1 MLPPRKA
8 QPPQISPDETPP
20 GTPPLTSGHRWVLHS
35 PISPLSPGSPTFP
48 DGVMSPL
55 WVAKHQNHIPSVF
68 ISFFDFTSE
77 PGRDTLN
84 DNQLKAEIN
93 RIKAIFHSSAYKT
106 HYAVVLMSDRSI
118 FEAPDIEERLANI
131 RRTTGLD
138 PKNALFFLPA
148 NTSRAELAAFVQSVL
163 TTLQPLCIEYYRDL
177 SKHAR
182 RKKNRNSVPAPTAM
196 PTRGASHPLSGPGW
210 SVRYDFKLGV
220 FAEFRQEMD
229 AACRHYSFAIDAL
242 IDGDGVFE
250 TTASWSPR
258 WDETRLLADTIAIR
272 IVRCLMWNNGPTSA
286 VQSWQNYKDRM
297 RDLLDRRGKGTAN
310 YGWQAWESRWARI
323 MGEIVQ
329 RVDPPIFA
337 IVSSPD
343 SPDALPERRAIYSP
357 PEKAFPIGER
367 LAPWH
372 LVHHP
377 GYWYRVSAERAI
389 ARRKLAE
396 DLPEEDRL
404 PPGMS
409 PATKVA
415 NRFATYDTYLVP
427 EPHVEF
433 PIPDKGVEGFDH
445 TAEIVDLFNRAVGE
459 FHARSQE
466 RFVDKLQLDMGKELM
481 HAERYSDALSALK
494 PLWEGMSWR
503 KERWWP
509 LVSDVTWAMNEC
521 ARRCSDEETLLATEY
536 ELHSRLLR
544 AKQGKVYDLMACLNS
559 VEHTEGK
566 EKPTV
571 SLKSRDVMSC
581 LSITTEFAITEG
593 HVAEPILTQI
603 AIRSTAHKGSKS
615 ITLDNLSVD
624 FRGPLES
631 IKLQHLQAEGGP
643 SPITELELAESEDQK
658 TATVPSFKG
667 SADLTISAGEV
678 RVFTFPIIFK
688 ESGEVFVEEATF
700 EIDTD
705 RFHLTC
711 ISEAPQNNTDP
722 FWWYLSK
729 KGLKTKR
736 LGRIMDD
743 PSIKVLP
750 KPPKMEV
757 RLPNLQK
764 RYYATELVVLELELE
779 NGEEEETETGLEF
792 VLMDHQKNEL
802 EYSWL
807 SSPDAGDTSDAT
819 SPNLP
824 GHFIG
829 KMEPGAKRTH
839 AVQFTAPIDSGELL
853 FEAKVVYH
861 VIGEPDVPISKT
873 IVGELAIIDPF
884 EATYD
889 FTPQVHPDPWP
900 SFFHIDDAQLPEVST
915 DPSSA
920 KAFGLTARYLMN
932 VRIGSYAEEDLII
945 QDAGLTVHEVA
956 GGAVAR
962 VSKKPVD
969 EPEVE
974 IAPQAVQLRTFC
986 VDVQKIALEDK
997 RSSALATSISVTWRR
1012 KTPMSQYPEGSSN
1025 VRSVIA
1031 NPRLIA
1037 ANSEPRVLASARPSS
1052 SSVPS
1057 LIHLD
1062 YTLENP
1068 TMHFLTF
1075 DVTMEASEEFAFSGP
1090 KLTALHLLPHSRQ
1103 TVRYNVLPLVK
1114 GAWIY
1119 PQLRVQDRYF
1129 NKVLKPAPTEGMRQ
1143 DKKGVAVWA
1152 DVVEEEGGER

>member
-1 MLPPRKA
+1 
-8 QPPQISPDETPP
+8 
-20 GTPPLTSGHRWVLHS
+20 
-35 PISPLSPGSPTFP
+35 
-48 DGVMSPL
+48 
-55 WVAKHQNHIPSVF
+55 
-68 ISFFDFTSE
+68 
-77 PGRDTLN
+77 
-84 DNQLKAEIN
+84 
-93 RIKAIFHSSAYKT
+93 
-106 HYAVVLMSDRSI
+106 
-118 FEAPDIEERLANI
+118 
-131 RRTTGLD
+131 
-138 PKNALFFLPA
+138 
-148 NTSRAELAAFVQSVL
+148 
-163 TTLQPLCIEYYRDL
+163 
-177 SKHAR
+177 
-182 RKKNRNSVPAPTAM
+182 
-196 PTRGASHPLSGPGW
+196 
-210 SVRYDFKLGV
+210 
-220 FAEFRQEMD
+220 
-229 AACRHYSFAIDAL
+229 
-242 IDGDGVFE
+242 
-250 TTASWSPR
+250 
-258 WDETRLLADTIAIR
+258 
-272 IVRCLMWNNGPTSA
+272 
-286 VQSWQNYKDRM
+286 
-297 RDLLDRRGKGTAN
+297 
-310 YGWQAWESRWARI
+310 
-323 MGEIVQ
+323 
-329 RVDPPIFA
+329 
-337 IVSSPD
+337 
-343 SPDALPERRAIYSP
+343 
-357 PEKAFPIGER
+357 
-367 LAPWH
+367 
-372 LVHHP
+372 
-377 GYWYRVSAERAI
+377 
-389 ARRKLAE
+389 
-396 DLPEEDRL
+396 
-404 PPGMS
+404 
-409 PATKVA
+409 
-415 NRFATYDTYLVP
+415 
-427 EPHVEF
+427 
-433 PIPDKGVEGFDH
+433 
-445 TAEIVDLFNRAVGE
+445 
-459 FHARSQE
+459 
-466 RFVDKLQLDMGKELM
+466 
-481 HAERYSDALSALK
+481 
-494 PLWEGMSWR
+494 
-503 KERWWP
+503 
-509 LVSDVTWAMNEC
+509 
-521 ARRCSDEETLLATEY
+521 
-536 ELHSRLLR
+536 
-544 AKQGKVYDLMACLNS
+544 
-559 VEHTEGK
+559 
-566 EKPTV
+566 
-571 SLKSRDVMSC
+571 
-581 LSITTEFAITEG
+581 
-593 HVAEPILTQI
+593 
-603 AIRSTAHKGSKS
+603 
-615 ITLDNLSVD
+615 
-624 FRGPLES
+624 
-631 IKLQHLQAEGGP
+631 
-643 SPITELELAESEDQK
+643 
-658 TATVPSFKG
+658 
-667 SADLTISAGEV
+667 
-678 RVFTFPIIFK
+678 
-688 ESGEVFVEEATF
+688 
-700 EIDTD
+700 
-705 RFHLTC
+705 
-711 ISEAPQNNTDP
+711 
-722 FWWYLSK
+722 
-729 KGLKTKR
+729 
-736 LGRIMDD
+736 MDD